1 MSEWKKL
8 ELAPRDGSPVLAID
22 RKKEYFVIRWLSIGS
37 RSAWEIY
44 AAGLGSDWGYSDR
57 AFSYWMHLPE
67 PPEEGVGDA

>member
-22 RKKEYFVIRWLSIGS
+22 RKKGYFVIRWLSIGS

-57 AFSYWMHLPE
+57 AFSYWMPLPA
-67 PPEEGVGDA
+67 PPEEGADG